1 MALDVDRLNHNIDP
15 DDLMTIAIID
25 LGPALPYYE
34 KRATEYLAYMK
45 AQRPAPDVILIQGVR
60 MDSPTILNS
69 ISGRYRLHVSQ
80 NDSKFNYCNVTAIS
94 NDYADDIV
102 SSTEIRIMG
111 KRSKTNKDGSKTTID
126 VELAPD
132 CLADSLYIRGHMV
145 RFYNYEALRG
155 LFYEPQRVYSA
166 NLLTRDAYKLKTM
179 DPDYKN
185 AFMYLGGDLH
195 ADPDFESVRLLGGKM
210 TRDGVFPSAFN
221 DVWAVM
227 HDHDG
232 VDGATERQVDVFD
245 KTVKIPQL
253 VRPRRHTYFLAYD
266 DVFGKA
272 GSPVNIEI
280 NGNRTTDE
288 GIPFSDD
295 YGLTMTIWVPAL
307 NEYTTDDED

>member
-1 MALDVDRLNHNIDP
+1 MTLDVNRLNPEIDP
-15 DDLMTIAIID
+15 DDLITIALID

-34 KRATEYLAYMK
+34 KRATEYLAYIK
-45 AQRPAPDVILIQGVR
+45 DQRPTPDVILLQGVR
-60 MDSPTILNS
+60 MDGPTILNS
-69 ISGRYRLHVSQ
+69 ISGRYHLHFSQ
-80 NDSKFNYCNVTAIS
+80 NDSKFDYCNVTAIA
-94 NDYADDIV
+94 NDYVDNIR
-102 SSTEIRIMG
+102 SSSEIRIIG
-111 KRSKTNKDGSKTTID
+111 KRNKTNQDGSKTTVDI
-126 VELAPD
+126 ELAPD
-132 CLADSLYIRGHMV
+132 CLTDSLYIRGHMV

-195 ADPDFESVRLLGGKM
+195 ADPDFESVRLLNGKM

-221 DVWAVM
+221 DVWEVM

-232 VDGATERQVDVFD
+232 IDGTTERQVDVFD

-253 VRPRRHTYFLAYD
+253 VRPRRHTYFLAYG

-272 GSPVNIEI
+272 GTPVNIEI
-280 NGNRTTDE
+280 NGNHTTDE

-307 NEYTTDDED
+307 NEYTTNDED